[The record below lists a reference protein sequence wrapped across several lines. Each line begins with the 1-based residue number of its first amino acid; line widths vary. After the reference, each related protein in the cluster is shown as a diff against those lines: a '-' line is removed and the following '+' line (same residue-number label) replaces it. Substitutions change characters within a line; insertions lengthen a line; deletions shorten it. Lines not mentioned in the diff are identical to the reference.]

1 MARRKA
7 NDLTPEEI
15 VTDRHP
21 YNEWSAA
28 HTLAA
33 VAEIGE
39 LVRYLNHAT
48 QHPEALPDPV
58 AIGEMLR
65 LLGQSVRRLPQVVK
79 QADARLA
86 AFTGEA
92 AAGAAFTGEAAEGTA
107 GVGER
112 LDDVGLELERA
123 GFRALS
129 PFFRPPAP

>member
-1 MARRKA
+1 MARRKTS
-7 NDLTPEEI
+7 DLTPEEI
-15 VTDRHP
+15 VTDMHP
-21 YNEWSAA
+21 YNEWSGA
-28 HTLAA
+28 HTRAA

-86 AFTGEA
+86 AVTGEA
-92 AAGAAFTGEAAEGTA
+92 ADGVA

-112 LDDVGLELERA
+112 LDEVGLELEKA

-129 PFFRPPAP
+129 RPSRPPAP